1 MGAGTTVVSEH
12 RCRASLAQTFAYVD
26 DHTHVPDWMFGVERF
41 EPVGEPD
48 HGLGAVYDVVVHVG
62 LPIRTRIEVTGWEQD
77 RRIEFDSVSGF
88 RTESVWT
95 FEALH
100 EGQDGPDEITLITS
114 SVTYHLPFGP
124 AGRVMGKV
132 MEPAVGK
139 VVERSSTALVRRV
152 EEHAR
157 A

>member
-12 RCRASLAQTFAYVD
+12 RCNASLAQTFAYVD
-26 DHTHVPDWMFGVERF
+26 DHTNVPDWMFGVERF
-41 EPVGEPD
+41 EPHGELD

-77 RRIEFDSVSGF
+77 ERIEFASVSGF

-95 FEALH
+95 FEAL
-100 EGQDGPDEITLITS
+100 DDTTTLVTS

-139 VVERSSTALVRRV
+139 AVDRSSTALVRKV
-152 EEHAR
+152 EEHAAR
-157 A
+157 SSP